1 VNRSRARVPAKST
14 PACLLSRRAFVAAAA
29 AGVLAR
35 PASAAPY
42 PERVIKLIVP
52 FAAGGPVDVM
62 ARLVAQ
68 HLTAKLGQSVI
79 VEDRPGAGGTIAS
92 KLVASAAPD
101 GYTLLFASAGSLAI
115 SPSLYKNLGYDPVGF
130 APVALVANH
139 PLAMVV
145 HPSVPVHSVKELIAY
160 AKANPGVLNFGA
172 APGTPPQLM
181 VELFCSLAGL
191 KMVFVPY
198 KGAAPALTDLLA
210 GRTQMTMLSTAVIV
224 PPILDGRLRPL
235 AVTSTMRWHELPDV
249 PTMTDAGFSG
259 FPQGSW
265 TAVVAPAHTPAD
277 VVGKLN
283 AAINE
288 GLGSAELRDGLIRL
302 GAEVKI
308 DTPQQLGTMMTD
320 ELKKWAEVIK
330 SSGAEVN

>member
-1 VNRSRARVPAKST
+1 MKRIERM
-14 PACLLSRRAFVAAAA
+14 SRRAFVAAAA

-35 PASAAPY
+35 PAFAAGY

-68 HLTAKLGQSVI
+68 NLSAKFGQSVI

-115 SPSLYKNLGYDPVGF
+115 SPSLYKNLGYDPEAFV
-130 APVALVANH
+130 PVALVANH

-145 HPSVPVHSVKELIAY
+145 HPSVPVHSIKELIDY
-160 AKANPGVLNFGA
+160 AKANPGTLNFGA

-181 VELFCSLAGL
+181 VELFCSLSDL

-210 GRTQMTMLSTAVIV
+210 GRTQMTMLSTTVIV
-224 PPILDGRLRPL
+224 PPILDGRLRAL
-235 AVTSTMRWHELPDV
+235 AVSSTTRWHELPDV
-249 PTMTDAGFSG
+249 PTMAEAGFAG

-265 TAVVAPAHTPAD
+265 TAVVAPAGTPAA
-277 VVGKLN
+277 VVAKLN

-288 GLGSAELRDGLIRL
+288 GLGSAELRDGLTRL
-302 GAEVKI
+302 GAEVKT
-308 DTPQQLGTMMTD
+308 DTPQQLGAMMTD
-320 ELKKWAEVIK
+320 EIRKWAEVIK
-330 SSGAEVN
+330 SSGAAVN

>member
-1 VNRSRARVPAKST
+1 VTRRHPI
-14 PACLLSRRAFVAAAA
+14 SRRAFVAAAA

-35 PASAAPY
+35 PAWAAPY
-42 PERVIKLIVP
+42 PERVIKLVVP

-68 HLTAKLGQSVI
+68 HLSAKFGQSVI
-79 VEDRPGAGGTIAS
+79 VENRPGAGGTLAA
-92 KLVASAAPD
+92 KMVAAAEPD
-101 GYTLLFASAGSLAI
+101 GYTLFFASAGSLAI
-115 SPSLYKNLGYDPVGF
+115 SPSLYKNLGYDPIAAL

-139 PLAMVV
+139 PQAMVV

-160 AKANPGVLNFGA
+160 AKANPGKLNFGA
-172 APGTPPQLM
+172 APGTPPHLM
-181 VELFCSLAGL
+181 VELFCTLSGI

-198 KGAAPALTDLLA
+198 KGAALALTDLLA
-210 GRTQMTMLSTAVIV
+210 GRTEMTMLSTTVIV

-235 AVTSTMRWHELPDV
+235 AVSSTTRWHELPDV
-249 PTMTDAGFSG
+249 PTMAELGFKD

-265 TAVVAPAHTPAD
+265 AAVVAPAGTPAEI
-277 VVGKLN
+277 VTKLN

-288 GLGSAELRDGLIRL
+288 GLGSDELRGGLNRL
-302 GAEVKI
+302 GAEVKT
-308 DTPQQLGTMMTD
+308 DTPQQFGAMMAE

-330 SSGAEVN
+330 SSGATVN

>member
-1 VNRSRARVPAKST
+1 LR
-14 PACLLSRRAFVAAAA
+14 LSRRAFVVAAA

-35 PASAAPY
+35 PALAAGY
-42 PERVIKLIVP
+42 PERLIRLIVP

-68 HLTAKLGQSVI
+68 DLSAKFGQSVI

-92 KLVASAAPD
+92 KLVAGAAPD

-115 SPSLYKNLGYDPVGF
+115 SPSLYKNLGYDPVAF
-130 APVALVANH
+130 VPVALVANH

-145 HPSVPVHSVKELIAY
+145 HPSVPVHSVKELIDY

-181 VELFCSLAGL
+181 VELFCSLSGI

-210 GRTQMTMLSTAVIV
+210 GRTQVTMLSTAVIV

-235 AVTSTMRWHELPDV
+235 AVTSTTRWHELPDV
-249 PTMTDAGFSG
+249 PTMAESGFTD

-265 TAVVAPAHTPAD
+265 TALVAPAGTPAEI
-277 VVGKLN
+277 VAKLN

-288 GLGSAELRDGLIRL
+288 GLGSPELRGGLTRL
-302 GAEVKI
+302 GAEVKT
-308 DTPQQLGTMMTD
+308 DTPQQLGAMMAD
-320 ELKKWAEVIK
+320 EIKKWAEVIK
-330 SSGAEVN
+330 SSGATVN